1 MDRDTLESLAKA
13 SLGVDA
19 TVRPTDAVKFAT
31 LYLAWQSAQ
40 KRVLVRD
47 ELDAEAEAQKVPKA
61 VPAIELQLYRAEF
74 QKRFYKLKDA
84 ECPSKPSFED
94 LCEQFDSG
102 ELWAMSL
109 RHFGSRNED
118 DEAETGNIQLAKSGR
133 LKIKKAKVETANP
146 TNMEEFRSKIM
157 LMINHFVFA
166 RFRLPNK
173 DALKNVSPFTGIEY
187 LNYLC
192 GKDVAMMEAQ
202 TVEGASLHRPSL
214 KLVTHYE
221 YQMRKEAM
229 ELVNKGMD
237 FTKALMTTTK
247 DDIRE
252 RHFSTPLAVSSASQ
266 SLLSSEGGQVGAT
279 APIRASLPQRKGEEQ
294 VEREER
300 KRQIPEW
307 ISSGLNSG
315 WTTAVLRVE
324 QSTGG
329 MQRRARSSSCLS
341 HMHGSWASYVRASSR
356 AQTG

>member
-1 MDRDTLESLAKA
+1 M
-13 SLGVDA
+13 
-19 TVRPTDAVKFAT
+19 KFAT

-102 ELWAMSL
+102 ELRAMSL

-118 DEAETGNIQLAKSGR
+118 DEAETGNIQLAKSGH

-214 KLVTHYE
+214 KLVMHYE

-266 SLLSSEGGQVGAT
+266 SLHDPYRQRGVKSERQHPYEPPYHKGKGKSKSKGKKGKGRSRSGSLQGSTPDGRQLCFAWNNPQEGCKGGRGRVHACRICMDPGHPT
-279 APIRASLPQRKGEEQ
+279 FEHPQEPKQ
-294 VEREER
+294 
-300 KRQIPEW
+300 
-307 ISSGLNSG
+307 
-315 WTTAVLRVE
+315 
-324 QSTGG
+324 
-329 MQRRARSSSCLS
+329 
-341 HMHGSWASYVRASSR
+341 GSA
-356 AQTG
+356 